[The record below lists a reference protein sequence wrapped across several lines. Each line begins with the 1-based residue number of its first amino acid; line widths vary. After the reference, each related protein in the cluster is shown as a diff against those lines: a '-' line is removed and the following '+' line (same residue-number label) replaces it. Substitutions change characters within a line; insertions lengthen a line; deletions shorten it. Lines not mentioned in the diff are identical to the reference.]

1 MSRTFAKL
9 EGVTKCYGDGARQ
22 ACVLGPVDLEVASGE
37 MTLVMG
43 PSGSGKTTLLS
54 ILGLLLAPTEGRL
67 SLAGEKVGD
76 LPESRRAALRR
87 RHVAFV
93 FQHFNLLESLTA
105 CENVR
110 VGLVHAGLSGR
121 KADRRSRE
129 ILGSL
134 GLSGKE
140 DSLPR
145 ELSGGE
151 MQRVGIARA
160 IAMPGRLVLADEPTA
175 ALDSV
180 TGEAVMTTLADLA
193 RREERAIVAVTHDP
207 RWPPLAHRVLAIRD
221 GRITHEERRE
231 SSMPFSSAV

>member
-175 ALDSV
+175 ALDSRR
-180 TGEAVMTTLADLA
+180 GRQVMELF
-193 RREERAIVAVTHDP
+193 REVAHGHGAGVIVVTHDQRALDVFDTIYEMEDGVLKP
-207 RWPPLAHRVLAIRD
+207 APLRAEHPAS
-221 GRITHEERRE
+221 GG
-231 SSMPFSSAV
+231 